1 MIEEVVLEEEE
12 TEVVGIEVVDDVGCG
27 SV

>member
-1 MIEEVVLEEEE
+1 MIEEVVLDDEE
-12 TEVVGIEVVDDVGCG
+12 TEVVGIEVVDDVGWD

>member
-12 TEVVGIEVVDDVGCG
+12 TEVVGLEVVDDVGCG